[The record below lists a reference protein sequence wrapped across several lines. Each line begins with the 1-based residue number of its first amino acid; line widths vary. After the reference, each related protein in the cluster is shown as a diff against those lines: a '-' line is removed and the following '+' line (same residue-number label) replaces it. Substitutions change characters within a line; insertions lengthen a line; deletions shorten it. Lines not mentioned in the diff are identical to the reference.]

1 MTNEEITQMACEA
14 GFVLYDMHDVD
25 GEDLGESIES
35 DDYGALFRFAALVA
49 AKERE
54 ACAAV
59 AEKTVCDT
67 HIPTGIKIYGARAAK
82 AIRAIGKQ

>member
-1 MTNEEITQMACEA
+1 MTQEEIMDMAR
-14 GFVLYDMHDVD
+14 
-25 GEDLGESIES
+25 ESGMPINNIAMLTVGRLETGIE
-35 DDYGALFRFAALVA
+35 LLERFAALVA

-82 AIRAIGKQ
+82 AIRARGKQ